1 MSKEEPEAVLIF
13 PFSDFLRKEWERLH
27 WAIKM
32 LEEAQERLEPTSV
45 EYQLIVYAKTFIREV
60 KDDLKHMEVQQIKR
74 GEM

>member
-1 MSKEEPEAVLIF
+1 MSKEGPNAVLIF
-13 PFSDFLRKEWERLH
+13 PFSDFLRKEWERLY

-60 KDDLKHMEVQQIKR
+60 KDDLEHAGVKE
-74 GEM
+74 